1 MFTSAPRQLLLVCAL
16 FLSGFL
22 LVAALRT
29 SFTQVDAYVNS
40 WATSIHTSF
49 LTITAEVVSFAFD
62 TNTLLVLSL
71 FTAICLFYKRFLT
84 EGVLLLSAM
93 GANALCVETAKI
105 LVHSSRPLNG
115 LVQETGY
122 SFPSGHASATVVY
135 LSLLA
140 YFAWLHLKN
149 VRVKN
154 VLNVVFAVVAA
165 LVGFDRVY
173 LNAHWLSDV
182 IGGYML
188 GAFWATL
195 SILVIQHL
203 KACGKNH
210 ERTLGF
216 RRTCSL
222 SPYSHYD

>member
-1 MFTSAPRQLLLVCAL
+1 MFTSAPRQLLLVSAI

-22 LVAALRT
+22 LIAALR
-29 SFTQVDAYVNS
+29 SNFTQVDAYVNS

-49 LTITAEVVSFAFD
+49 LTITAEIVSFAFD

-71 FTAICLFYKRFLT
+71 FTATCLFYKRFLT
-84 EGVLLLSAM
+84 KGVLLLSAI
-93 GANALCVETAKI
+93 GANTLCVETTKM

-135 LSLLA
+135 LGLLA
-140 YFAWLHLKN
+140 YFAWLHLKP
-149 VRVKN
+149 VKVKT
-154 VLNVVFAVVAA
+154 VLNVVFTVVAA

-195 SILVIQHL
+195 SILVMQHL
-203 KACGKNH
+203 KACEKNH

-216 RRTCSL
+216 RRACSV
-222 SPYSHYD
+222 SPYGHYD

>member
-1 MFTSAPRQLLLVCAL
+1 MLFVCAL

-29 SFTQVDAYVNS
+29 VFTQVDAYVNS
-40 WATSIHTSF
+40 WATSMHTSF

-71 FTAICLFYKRFLT
+71 FTATCLFYKRFLR

-93 GANALCVETAKI
+93 GANALCVETTKI
-105 LVHSSRPLNG
+105 LVRSSRPLNG

-135 LSLLA
+135 LGLLT

-154 VLNVVFAVVAA
+154 VLNVAFAVVAA

-195 SILVIQHL
+195 SILVIQHP
-203 KACGKNH
+203 KACEK
-210 ERTLGF
+210 
-216 RRTCSL
+216 
-222 SPYSHYD
+222 P